1 MENEQMNKATLVLIT
16 VTLLLKSVTSSTFSD
31 NQLPKRHFVV
41 ETSTTN
47 PPIKPPTP
55 PLPPDDANG
64 GNNGTKKV

>member
-1 MENEQMNKATLVLIT
+1 MNKAIVVLIFA
-16 VTLLLKSVTSSTFSD
+16 TLLLKSVTPSKASE
-31 NQLPKRHFVV
+31 NQIPRRNFVV
-41 ETSTTN
+41 EASTTN